1 MSKNKKDDLIKNG
14 NNFGTPVEND
24 GQILY
29 NKISSLI
36 EQSRRAIYSHTSS
49 TTIFLFWEIGSHINI
64 DILENKRADYGKKIV
79 PQLASRLTEKHG
91 SSFALRNL
99 RRMMQFAEQFS
110 NFEIVSPLATQLSW
124 SHFTEIL
131 PLKSHDAKLFYLNE
145 AARGYVG
152 TRGLVQRK

>member
-1 MSKNKKDDLIKNG
+1 MSNNKNSDVIKNA
-14 NNFGTPVEND
+14 NNFGDTIGDD
-24 GQILY
+24 GQNLY
-29 NKISSLI
+29 NKISILI
-36 EQSRRAIYSHTSS
+36 EQSRRAIYSHASS
-49 TTIFLFWEIGSHINI
+49 TTIFLFWEIGNHINI
-64 DILENKRADYGKKIV
+64 DILENKRADYGKKVV

-99 RRMMQFAEQFS
+99 RRMMQFVEQFS